1 MLVCQSGAIML
12 VMVLNKWLV
21 ESERFLLNGDVTTA
35 RLDCLVLLED
45 HLGKDRAHLLA
56 HPEIELTSEQEK
68 VLSEQIE
75 RRSKHEPL
83 AYIRGKTEFYGR
95 DFIVNAHT
103 LEPRPET
110 ETMID
115 LLKKIELDKP
125 TICDIGTGSGA
136 IAITAAL
143 ELPHANVYACD
154 ISDECLHTAA
164 QNNRSHRSN
173 VTIYKSNLLESAGS
187 SYDVLICNL
196 PYVPDSHTINKAAMF
211 EPRLAIFGGTDG
223 LDLYRELF
231 VQISEVET
239 KPQYI
244 LTESLPF
251 QHEVLADIAKQ
262 YNYSLQKTEDFI
274 QLFVNAS

>member
-1 MLVCQSGAIML
+1 MTLINWLEAAEQALVKHD
-12 VMVLNKWLV
+12 VM
-21 ESERFLLNGDVTTA
+21 TA

-45 HLGKDRAHLLA
+45 ALGKDRAHLLA
-56 HPEIELTSEQEK
+56 HPDTKLTQPQQELLNNQ
-68 VLSEQIE
+68 VA
-75 RRSKHEPL
+75 RRAKHEPL

-95 DFIVNAHT
+95 EFMVNAHT

-115 LLKKIELDKP
+115 LLKKLDIKQP
-125 TICDIGTGSGA
+125 VICDVGTGSGA

-143 ELPHANVYACD
+143 ELSEASVYACD

-164 QNNRSHRSN
+164 RNNEALRAN
-173 VTIYKSNLLESAGS
+173 VTLYKSNLLESPRAD
-187 SYDVLICNL
+187 YDVLLCNL
-196 PYVPDSHTINKAAMF
+196 PYVPDSFTINSAAMF

-223 LDLYRELF
+223 LDLYREMF
-231 VQISEVET
+231 AQIDQLTT

-251 QHEVLADIAKQ
+251 QHEELALIAKLHG
-262 YNYSLQKTEDFI
+262 YKLQQTEDFI
-274 QLFVNAS
+274 QTFTLAN